1 MEKMYLI
8 LLNSHSNWI
17 DACLISDMKTASTTP
32 YLRISFS
39 NHGIPLI
46 FVTDDNGSTFTGKEF
61 KLFRSKSGIKHITT
75 VTYHPYSDRPE
86 ERAVQTF
93 KTAMKKNCDKE
104 LVDINTAICSN
115 LLAYHNTP
123 QTFTKLSPAELLYK
137 RKLNLR
143 LFFKAT
149 NKQGVFETRGN

>member
-1 MEKMYLI
+1 M
-8 LLNSHSNWI
+8 
-17 DACLISDMKTASTTP
+17 
-32 YLRISFS
+32 
-39 NHGIPLI
+39 
-46 FVTDDNGSTFTGKEF
+46 TDDNGSTFTGKEF

-115 LLAYHNTP
+115 LLAYHNNP
-123 QTFTKLSPAELLYK
+123 QTFTKLSQAELLYK